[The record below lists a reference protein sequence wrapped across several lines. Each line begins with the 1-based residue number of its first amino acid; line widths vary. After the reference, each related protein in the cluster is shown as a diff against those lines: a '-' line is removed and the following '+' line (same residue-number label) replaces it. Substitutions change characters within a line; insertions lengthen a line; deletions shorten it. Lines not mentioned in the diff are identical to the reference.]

1 VLNDFGFRGVSVAI
15 KNMVGQPFNYF
26 DGSDTVIA
34 SKMIRD
40 VYNTDTIF
48 GKSIPATEHSIM
60 TLKGEDGELELM
72 ERVLKHTQQVLLHVY
87 LILISL
93 ELALNIG
100 VLN

>member
-1 VLNDFGFRGVSVAI
+1 
-15 KNMVGQPFNYF
+15 
-26 DGSDTVIA
+26 
-34 SKMIRD
+34 
-40 VYNTDTIF
+40 
-48 GKSIPATEHSIM
+48 M

-87 LILISL
+87 LILIISL